1 MKPKIKNI
9 IIFAVIFILLVVVYV
24 VFLRPKPA
32 PSLVGTAGTPVTASA
47 PTSSQVG
54 QEFLSLLLNI
64 RSIKLDDAIFSN
76 PAFGVLQDYTI
87 ILVPEGNEGRI
98 NPFAPIGVDTSP
110 VEAFPFTE
118 TIPSAD
124 TDSTVNPEDGTPVI

>member
-32 PSLVGTAGTPVTASA
+32 PSLIGTAGTPVTASA
-47 PTSSQVG
+47 PISSQVG

-87 ILVPEGNEGRI
+87 ILVPEGNEGRV
-98 NPFAPIGVDTSP
+98 NPFAPIGVDVSSAEAASP
-110 VEAFPFTE
+110 V
-118 TIPSAD
+118 S
-124 TDSTVNPEDGTPVI
+124 PESVSPESVSPES

>member
-76 PAFGVLQDYTI
+76 PAFGLLQDYTI
-87 ILVPEGNEGRI
+87 ILVPEGNEGRL
-98 NPFAPIGVDTSP
+98 NPFAPIGIESFNIPTAIP
-110 VEAFPFTE
+110 EATTPEAPPENFT
-118 TIPSAD
+118 PS
-124 TDSTVNPEDGTPVI
+124 S